1 MLDFLFYCFL
11 HEECYNYFFSTS
23 LQEIYDNKQLEWKNI
38 LLKKESL
45 KDLYFSFLNVNGDHW
60 VFIILDFSNRQFV
73 VFDSSSSVS
82 KVKIDDLAQ
91 NIERYLEFRDN
102 SLGCS
107 SSKKQYKSNWIGFQG
122 ECSKQKD
129 GNNCGIF
136 VLEVSFLFVTKL
148 FKNFVF

>member
-1 MLDFLFYCFL
+1 M
-11 HEECYNYFFSTS
+11 
-23 LQEIYDNKQLEWKNI
+23 
-38 LLKKESL
+38 
-45 KDLYFSFLNVNGDHW
+45 NGDHW